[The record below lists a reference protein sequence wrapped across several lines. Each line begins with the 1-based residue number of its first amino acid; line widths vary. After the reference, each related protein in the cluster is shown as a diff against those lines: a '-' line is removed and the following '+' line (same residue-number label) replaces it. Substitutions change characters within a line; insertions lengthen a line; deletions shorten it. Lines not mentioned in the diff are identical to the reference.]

1 MEGCG
6 STDGSK
12 GTFMKIA
19 LVAASLVLVAG
30 SATGC
35 SSSAS
40 KKDFCSGYEDFIK
53 ALVDIDTDE
62 KEYGKKLKAA
72 AKDFEEV
79 GVPDDISDDA
89 KEGLEIVFD
98 KIDELDDD
106 ASPEDISNLD
116 SDLSKDDQKKA
127 DAFESYLE
135 KTCPDAGASLG

>member
-1 MEGCG
+1 
-6 STDGSK
+6 
-12 GTFMKIA
+12 MKIA

-40 KKDFCSGYEDFIK
+40 KKEFCSGYEDFIK
-53 ALVDIDTDE
+53 ALVNIDEDE
-62 KEYGKKLKAA
+62 KEYGKKLKEAA
-72 AKDFEEV
+72 DDFEEV
-79 GVPDDISDDA
+79 GVPDDIPDDA

-106 ASPEDISNLD
+106 ASPEEISNLD

-127 DAFESYLE
+127 DAFEKYLE
-135 KTCPDAGASLG
+135 KTCPDVGQSIG